1 MPVVVV
7 FTKCDALQAI
17 AYGKLKPEDKQLP
30 REMQLA
36 IMKGYV
42 KEMERNNPAW
52 EMLKARR
59 YPPKE
64 YVHLESKCKYLFCLS
79 WFIPMAIEMHKFDS
93 GCQLLL
99 ERTVAALNE
108 EALQM
113 LLVTAQSKNMMIC
126 IVYAV
131 ER

>member
-1 MPVVVV
+1 MYIWKVSVNTCSV
-7 FTKCDALQAI
+7 
-17 AYGKLKPEDKQLP
+17 
-30 REMQLA
+30 
-36 IMKGYV
+36 
-42 KEMERNNPAW
+42 
-52 EMLKARR
+52 
-59 YPPKE
+59 
-64 YVHLESKCKYLFCLS
+64 LS